1 MSPEPMPHN
10 EFQDERAANLAQ
22 ADAAHRE
29 AYDFWGYLFK
39 EDKCGTPLLDR
50 LLKGIAYVIS
60 QKFGSSDSPDLTPSQ
75 IAAWYRSVGGD
86 YDVLFTDT
94 PPSSVAFIYRSLG
107 AFHSL
112 QPAPDDDGY
121 SSPTIPALK
130 KDGFVTWQ
138 TIQLLLGPEEH
149 VPFLQKAVDL
159 DDIPDLDTG
168 GTFPKILPKECF
180 PEKPDDAMETWYQS
194 VAARLKK
201 EAEEELNGGS
211 AAEEPK
217 PRTSTDSEGNSADDK
232 SGAYRYFEDPL
243 YRNGRPRPTFMRHVS
258 KQSPRPTED
267 HGRPG
272 AIISRV
278 RHMLNPLSTRIVG
291 KRIIPDRTGYG
302 SDGYSDEDATPI
314 APVPQ
319 PGPRYSAHK
328 RPHPPRR
335 ESSLSTTDSDSDPD
349 RPSPRRQN
357 PVLRTHRSHEPPISQ
372 PGYFP
377 AYNEARRY
385 SNQHDPVRLYEGT
398 STATSPQH
406 VYVPTQS
413 PLFATQV
420 AQAQREAQKQQ
431 YYLSR
436 PVMPPRTSYRPVPSS
451 SVRWGPQTV
460 HPVSPPR
467 DAEPPYI
474 RERER
479 ERDRDRER
487 HHRDR
492 DPYAMG
498 SGSSR
503 SHRRHSED
511 VEYPRERARDS
522 ARTRSHDRVKDEWDD
537 RHDRSRDRDRDR
549 DRERDRDRDR
559 GKRNSSYEDRDR
571 DDSRERDRDRD
582 RDRDRVRDPRVHRY
596 VSGVQDGVSGRKY
609 PVA

>member
-149 VPFLQKAVDL
+149 VPFLQKAVEL
-159 DDIPDLDTG
+159 DDIPDLETG

-258 KQSPRPTED
+258 KQSPRPAED

-272 AIISRV
+272 AIISRTA
-278 RHMLNPLSTRIVG
+278 PGTEA
-291 KRIIPDRTGYG
+291 TG
-302 SDGYSDEDATPI
+302 T
-314 APVPQ
+314 Q
-319 PGPRYSAHK
+319 TK
-328 RPHPPRR
+328 MPHPLR
-335 ESSLSTTDSDSDPD
+335 LFLNQVPD
-349 RPSPRRQN
+349 I
-357 PVLRTHRSHEPPISQ
+357 PPISVHTHRDANPRYQ
-372 PGYFP
+372 QRTPTPIQIAHLPG
-377 AYNEARRY
+377 
-385 SNQHDPVRLYEGT
+385 DKILYCVPIDLT
-398 STATSPQH
+398 SRPYRSRATSPPTMRRAVTQTST
-406 VYVPTQS
+406 TQS
-413 PLFATQV
+413 DCMKELQQRHLPNMYMYQLNPHSSQLKSRKPSAKHKNNNTTSHDPSCRH
-420 AQAQREAQKQQ
+420 AQAID
-431 YYLSR
+431 
-436 PVMPPRTSYRPVPSS
+436 PS
-451 SVRWGPQTV
+451 
-460 HPVSPPR
+460 HP
-467 DAEPPYI
+467 A
-474 RERER
+474 
-479 ERDRDRER
+479 
-487 HHRDR
+487 
-492 DPYAMG
+492 AC
-498 SGSSR
+498 
-503 SHRRHSED
+503 
-511 VEYPRERARDS
+511 
-522 ARTRSHDRVKDEWDD
+522 
-537 RHDRSRDRDRDR
+537 
-549 DRERDRDRDR
+549 
-559 GKRNSSYEDRDR
+559 
-571 DDSRERDRDRD
+571 
-582 RDRDRVRDPRVHRY
+582 
-596 VSGVQDGVSGRKY
+596 DGVPKLY
-609 PVA
+609 TL